1 MADDQSLMTMFMN
14 DVRQGDDGLLS
25 HDEEC
30 GLARECEAG
39 ILARWVLEGH
49 DPENAKVRRGVPFND
64 ESMVA
69 QIMARIR
76 PGESSPAAD
85 VADHARRR
93 ADAATEAD
101 SMWLQGIAERG
112 EASRMRMIESNIRL
126 VVRLAASAKNSRSLM
141 DRIQD
146 GSLGLC
152 HGIVKYDW
160 RSGNHLSTYIYH
172 WILQAIQR
180 EECNSG
186 RLIRIPCHVD
196 AKIRKARAILNGED
210 GNRPSADTGEDAETD
225 EETDG
230 VLAYEPLLSPVSL
243 DCPLSDAEGMSN
255 TNTLGDV
262 LCADMAD
269 AADGYEEEERMRLS
283 AMVRR
288 VSAPVLET
296 ADGRITAML
305 HGFGRP
311 RMTLAEV
318 SATTGKG
325 RKALKTADRRGLRSL
340 AAVLEPLALAS
351 GEYSIDELS
360 FCFE

>member
-14 DVRQGDDGLLS
+14 DVRQGGDGLLS

-49 DPENAKVRRGVPFND
+49 DPENAKVRKGVPFDD

-85 VADHARRR
+85 VADHAQRR
-93 ADAATEAD
+93 AGSDED
-101 SMWLQGIAERG
+101 VDDMWLQGVVERG
-112 EASRMRMIESNIRL
+112 EASRKRMIESNIRL
-126 VVRLAASAKNSRSLM
+126 VVRLAASARNSRSLM

-196 AKIRKARAILNGED
+196 AKIRKARAIVNED
-210 GNRPSADTGEDAETD
+210 EAAGGVDAEEDTD
-225 EETDG
+225 MAIDVDG
-230 VLAYEPLLSPVSL
+230 VLAYEPLLNPVSL
-243 DCPLSDAEGMSN
+243 DCPLSDSEGKS
-255 TNTLGDV
+255 NTLGDV
-262 LCADMAD
+262 LCTDTAD
-269 AADGYEEEERMRLS
+269 AADCYEEEERMRLS
-283 AMVRR
+283 AMVRQA
-288 VSAPVLET
+288 SAPVLET

-305 HGFGRP
+305 HGIGRP
-311 RMTLAEV
+311 KMTLGEA
-318 SATTGKG
+318 SAATGKG
-325 RKALKTADRRGLRSL
+325 RKALKTADRRGIRSL

-351 GEYSIDELS
+351 GEYSTEELS

>member
-14 DVRQGDDGLLS
+14 DVRQGGDGLLS

-49 DPENAKVRRGVPFND
+49 DPGNAKVRKGVPFDD

-85 VADHARRR
+85 VADHAQSR
-93 ADAATEAD
+93 AGSDED
-101 SMWLQGIAERG
+101 VDDMWLQGIVERG
-112 EASRMRMIESNIRL
+112 EASRKRMIESNIRL
-126 VVRLAASAKNSRSLM
+126 VVRLAASARNSRSLM

-196 AKIRKARAILNGED
+196 AKIRKARAIISED
-210 GNRPSADTGEDAETD
+210 EASGGVDAEEDTD
-225 EETDG
+225 TTIDVDG
-230 VLAYEPLLSPVSL
+230 VLAYEPLLNPVSL
-243 DCPLSDAEGMSN
+243 DCPLSDSEGKS
-255 TNTLGDV
+255 NTLGDV
-262 LCADMAD
+262 LCTDTAD
-269 AADGYEEEERMRLS
+269 AADCYEEEERMRLS
-283 AMVRR
+283 AMVRQA
-288 VSAPVLET
+288 SAPVLET

-305 HGFGRP
+305 HGIGRP
-311 RMTLAEV
+311 KMTLGEA
-318 SATTGKG
+318 SAATGKG
-325 RKALKTADRRGLRSL
+325 RKALKTADRRGIRSL

-351 GEYSIDELS
+351 GEYSTEELS

>member
-14 DVRQGDDGLLS
+14 DVRQGGDGLLT
-25 HDEEC
+25 HDEERR
-30 GLARECEAG
+30 LASECEAG
-39 ILARWVLEGH
+39 ILAQWVLEGH
-49 DPENAKVRRGVPFND
+49 DPENAKVRKGVPFND

-69 QIMARIR
+69 QIMARIK

-85 VADHARRR
+85 VADHARCC
-93 ADAATEAD
+93 ADAATETD
-101 SMWLQGIAERG
+101 SMWLQGLAERG
-112 EASRMRMIESNIRL
+112 EASKKRMIESNIRL
-126 VVRLAASAKNSRSLM
+126 VVRLAASVRNSRSLM

-196 AKIRKARAILNGED
+196 AKIRKARAILDGED
-210 GNRPSADTGEDAETD
+210 GDRADAKIDAD
-225 EETDG
+225 TDG

-243 DCPLSDAEGMSN
+243 DRPLSDAEGVSS
-255 TNTLGDV
+255 TLGDV
-262 LCADMAD
+262 LCPDMAD

-296 ADGRITAML
+296 ADGRIAAML

-311 RMTLAEV
+311 RMTLGEV
-318 SATTGKG
+318 SAATGKG
-325 RKALKTADRRGLRSL
+325 RKALKAADRRGLRSL

-351 GEYSIDELS
+351 GEYSIDDLS

>member
-14 DVRQGDDGLLS
+14 DVRQGGDDLLS

-49 DPENAKVRRGVPFND
+49 DPENAKVRKGVPFND

-85 VADHARRR
+85 VAEHAQRR
-93 ADAATEAD
+93 AGSDED
-101 SMWLQGIAERG
+101 VDDMWLQGVVERG
-112 EASRMRMIESNIRL
+112 EASRRRMIESNIRL
-126 VVRLAASAKNSRSLM
+126 VVRLAASARNSRSLM

-180 EECNSG
+180 GECNSG

-196 AKIRKARAILNGED
+196 AKIRKARAIVNEED
-210 GNRPSADTGEDAETD
+210 GTTGADEAEENTD
-225 EETDG
+225 VGFDIDG
-230 VLAYEPLLSPVSL
+230 VLAYEPLLNPISL
-243 DCPLSDAEGMSN
+243 DCPLSDSEGKS
-255 TNTLGDV
+255 NTLGDV
-262 LCADMAD
+262 LCADTAD
-269 AADGYEEEERMRLS
+269 AADCYEEEERMRLS
-283 AMVRR
+283 AMVRQ

-305 HGFGRP
+305 HGIGRP
-311 RMTLAEV
+311 KMTLGEASAE
-318 SATTGKG
+318 TGKG

-351 GEYSIDELS
+351 GEYSTEELS

>member
-14 DVRQGDDGLLS
+14 DVRQGGDGLLS

-49 DPENAKVRRGVPFND
+49 DPENAKVRKGVPFDD

-85 VADHARRR
+85 VADHAQRR
-93 ADAATEAD
+93 AGSDGD
-101 SMWLQGIAERG
+101 VDDMWLQGIVERG
-112 EASRMRMIESNIRL
+112 EASRKRMIESNIRL
-126 VVRLAASAKNSRSLM
+126 VVRLAASARNSRSLM

-196 AKIRKARAILNGED
+196 AKIRKARAIISED
-210 GNRPSADTGEDAETD
+210 EAAGGVDAEEDADMTID
-225 EETDG
+225 VDG
-230 VLAYEPLLSPVSL
+230 VLAYEPLLNPVSL
-243 DCPLSDAEGMSN
+243 DCPLSDSEGKS
-255 TNTLGDV
+255 NTLGDV
-262 LCADMAD
+262 LCTDAAD
-269 AADGYEEEERMRLS
+269 AADCYEEEERMRLS
-283 AMVRR
+283 AMVRQA
-288 VSAPVLET
+288 SAPVLET

-305 HGFGRP
+305 HGIGRP
-311 RMTLAEV
+311 KMTLGEA
-318 SATTGKG
+318 SAATGKG
-325 RKALKTADRRGLRSL
+325 RKALKTADRRGIRSL

-351 GEYSIDELS
+351 GEYSTEELS